1 MNYRFSEDKIL
12 AELKE
17 YIDKTYDAHYS
28 SGNIQA
34 TEFIEDA
41 GHGMG
46 FTLGN
51 VMKYSQR
58 YGKKN
63 GHNRDDLLKI
73 IHYGIIALAIHDR
86 SIERDNAITLNNQKV
101 SVEYLTE
108 FLKERGGI
116 VRTEMFDE
124 PTLTNNNEG

>member
-1 MNYRFSEDKIL
+1 MDYRFNEDKIL
-12 AELKE
+12 EELKE

-28 SGNIQA
+28 NGNIQA

-51 VMKYSQR
+51 VMKYAQR
-58 YGKKN
+58 YGKKD
-63 GHNRDDLLKI
+63 GYNRADLIKI
-73 IHYGIIALAIHDR
+73 IHYGIIALSIHDR
-86 SIERDNAITLNNQKV
+86 STLNEGAITLNNKKV

-108 FLKERGGI
+108 FLKKHNESGKI
-116 VRTEMFDE
+116 VLGETKD
-124 PTLTNNNEG
+124 